1 MLKLNIVSLLTII
14 FVFPDYSQD
23 LMKILHKA
31 QTLACTLMTLKHEFK
46 IDICYIIMYVAK
58 WTELNFPGH

>member
-14 FVFPDYSQD
+14 FVFPDYSPD

-31 QTLACTLMTLKHEFK
+31 QTLAYILKTLKHELK
-46 IDICYIIMYVAK
+46 IDICYIIYVTK
-58 WTELNFPGH
+58 LTEINFPGH